1 MDERGKGMSVKKQ
14 TNVRTGKMVRELMLA
29 DKEVTASLIMVYSK
43 NGVNEEIKIEGLHP
57 KSNEELFLSGKVDW
71 NKSVIYKTV
80 DFTGKAEVG
89 KALLTDMKKNN
100 VTLEI
105 ERVMWSKET
114 QEEEEAIE
122 AELIAAKEAE
132 KKPAAIHTT
141 TPPEKERTV
150 KAEPVS
156 PPPAPVRM
164 ETIVQKVNEPIV
176 PPVKT
181 ETVSASSIPAAKQ
194 TAPEPVRR
202 AAEVTTPPVR
212 HAAQVTAPPVKHA
225 AEVTAP
231 PVKRAA
237 PEEPFAPETQSE
249 LAGKYERLVSKA
261 KEVCQDYDLG
271 LDLDDSIESLKEEL
285 NKQGISLDFDA
296 DIMNTVRSLR
306 ELKTKGISLDKIL
319 NLV

>member
-156 PPPAPVRM
+156 PPPAPARM

-176 PPVKT
+176 PPVKA

-202 AAEVTTPPVR
+202 AVEVTTPPVR

-261 KEVCQDYDLG
+261 KEICQDYDLG

-296 DIMNTVRSLR
+296 DIMNAVRSLR

>member
-1 MDERGKGMSVKKQ
+1 MSVKKQ

-194 TAPEPVRR
+194 IAPEPVRR
-202 AAEVTTPPVR
+202 AAE
-212 HAAQVTAPPVKHA
+212 VTAPPVKHA

-296 DIMNTVRSLR
+296 DIMNAVRSLR

>member
-1 MDERGKGMSVKKQ
+1 MSVKKQ

-194 TAPEPVRR
+194 IAPEPVRR
-202 AAEVTTPPVR
+202 AAE
-212 HAAQVTAPPVKHA
+212 VTAPPVKHA

-261 KEVCQDYDLG
+261 KEICQDYDLG

-296 DIMNTVRSLR
+296 DIMNAVRSLR

>member
-1 MDERGKGMSVKKQ
+1 MSVKKQ

-156 PPPAPVRM
+156 PPPAPARM

-176 PPVKT
+176 PPVKA

-194 TAPEPVRR
+194 IAPEPVRR

-212 HAAQVTAPPVKHA
+212 H
-225 AEVTAP
+225 
-231 PVKRAA
+231 AA

-271 LDLDDSIESLKEEL
+271 LDLDDSIESLREEL

-296 DIMNTVRSLR
+296 DIMNAVRSLR

>member
-1 MDERGKGMSVKKQ
+1 MSVKKQ

-100 VTLEI
+100 VMLEI

-114 QEEEEAIE
+114 QEEEAAAE
-122 AELIAAKEAE
+122 AEAEPIAARETE

-141 TPPEKERTV
+141 TPPEKERAV
-150 KAEPVS
+150 KAEPLS

-164 ETIVQKVNEPIV
+164 ETSVQKVNEPIASQ
-176 PPVKT
+176 VKA
-181 ETVSASSIPAAKQ
+181 ETVSASSLPAAKQ
-194 TAPEPVRR
+194 AAPEPVIR
-202 AAEVTTPPVR
+202 
-212 HAAQVTAPPVKHA
+212 A

-231 PVKRAA
+231 PVTQTA
-237 PEEPFAPETQSE
+237 PEKPFAQETQSE

-261 KEVCQDYDLG
+261 KEVCQEYDLG
-271 LDLDDSIESLKEEL
+271 LDLDDSIEALKEEL
-285 NKQGISLDFDA
+285 NKQGVSLDFDA
-296 DIMNTVRSLR
+296 HIMDAVRSLR
-306 ELKTKGISLDKIL
+306 ELKTRGISLDKIL

>member
-1 MDERGKGMSVKKQ
+1 MSVKKQ

-194 TAPEPVRR
+194 IAPEPVRHAAEVTAPPVRR
-202 AAEVTTPPVR
+202 AAEVT
-212 HAAQVTAPPVKHA
+212 APPVKRA

-261 KEVCQDYDLG
+261 KGVCQDYDLG

-296 DIMNTVRSLR
+296 DIMNAVRSLR

>member
-1 MDERGKGMSVKKQ
+1 MSVKKQ

-89 KALLTDMKKNN
+89 KALLTGMKKNN

-114 QEEEEAIE
+114 QEEEAASE
-122 AELIAAKEAE
+122 AEAEPIAVKEAE

-141 TPPEKERTV
+141 PPPEKERTV
-150 KAEPVS
+150 KAEPLS
-156 PPPAPVRM
+156 PAPVRM
-164 ETIVQKVNEPIV
+164 ETSVQEVNKPIV
-176 PPVKT
+176 PQVKA
-181 ETVSASSIPAAKQ
+181 ETVSASSAPAAKQ
-194 TAPEPVRR
+194 TAPEPVIRP
-202 AAEVTTPPVR
+202 AEAP
-212 HAAQVTAPPVKHA
+212 APPVKH
-225 AEVTAP
+225 TTT
-231 PVKRAA
+231 
-237 PEEPFAPETQSE
+237 EEPFAQETKSE
-249 LAGKYERLVSKA
+249 LAGKYEQLVSKA

-285 NKQGISLDFDA
+285 NKQGVSLDFDA
-296 DIMNTVRSLR
+296 DIMETVRSLR
-306 ELKTKGISLDKIL
+306 ELKTRGISLDKIL

>member
-1 MDERGKGMSVKKQ
+1 MSVKKQ

-29 DKEVTASLIMVYSK
+29 DKEVNASLIMVYSK

-114 QEEEEAIE
+114 QEEEAAAEAEAIVV
-122 AELIAAKEAE
+122 KEAE
-132 KKPAAIHTT
+132 KKPTAIHTA
-141 TPPEKERTV
+141 TPPEKEKMV
-150 KAEPVS
+150 KAES
-156 PPPAPVRM
+156 LSSPPAPVRM
-164 ETIVQKVNEPIV
+164 ETSVQELKEPVV
-176 PPVKT
+176 PQARAG
-181 ETVSASSIPAAKQ
+181 TVSASSIPAAKQ
-194 TAPEPVRR
+194 TAPE
-202 AAEVTTPPVR
+202 
-212 HAAQVTAPPVKHA
+212 
-225 AEVTAP
+225 VTAP
-231 PVKRAA
+231 PVKRTA
-237 PEEPFAPETQSE
+237 PEKLFAQEQQSE

-271 LDLDDSIESLKEEL
+271 LDLDNSIESLKEEL
-285 NKQGISLDFDA
+285 NKQGVSLDFDA
-296 DIMNTVRSLR
+296 DIMDAVRSLR

>member
-1 MDERGKGMSVKKQ
+1 MSVKKQ

-57 KSNEELFLSGKVDW
+57 KANEELFLSGKVDW

-105 ERVMWSKET
+105 ERVMWSKDT
-114 QEEEEAIE
+114 QEEEAAVE
-122 AELIAAKEAE
+122 AEAEPIATKEAE
-132 KKPAAIHTT
+132 KKPAAIHTA

-150 KAEPVS
+150 KAEPLS

-164 ETIVQKVNEPIV
+164 ETTVQKEKVNEPIV
-176 PPVKT
+176 PRVKT
-181 ETVSASSIPAAKQ
+181 EPVSASSIPAAKQ
-194 TAPEPVRR
+194 TAPEPVIR
-202 AAEVTTPPVR
+202 AAE
-212 HAAQVTAPPVKHA
+212 VTAPPVKHA
-225 AEVTAP
+225 A
-231 PVKRAA
+231 
-237 PEEPFAPETQSE
+237 PEKPFAQETQSE

-271 LDLDDSIESLKEEL
+271 LDLDDSVESLKEEL
-285 NKQGISLDFDA
+285 NKQGVSLDFDA
-296 DIMNTVRSLR
+296 DIMNAVRSLR

>member
-141 TPPEKERTV
+141 TPLEKERTV

-194 TAPEPVRR
+194 IAPEPVRR
-202 AAEVTTPPVR
+202 AAE
-212 HAAQVTAPPVKHA
+212 VTAPPVKHA

-261 KEVCQDYDLG
+261 KEICQDYDLG

-296 DIMNTVRSLR
+296 DIMNAVRSLR

>member
-1 MDERGKGMSVKKQ
+1 MSVKKQ

-100 VTLEI
+100 VMLEI

-114 QEEEEAIE
+114 QEEEAAAAAE
-122 AELIAAKEAE
+122 AEPIAARETE

-141 TPPEKERTV
+141 TPPEKERAV
-150 KAEPVS
+150 KAEPLS

-164 ETIVQKVNEPIV
+164 EASVQEVNKPIV
-176 PPVKT
+176 PQVKA
-181 ETVSASSIPAAKQ
+181 ETVSASSLPTAKQ
-194 TAPEPVRR
+194 TAPEPVIR
-202 AAEVTTPPVR
+202 
-212 HAAQVTAPPVKHA
+212 A

-231 PVKRAA
+231 PVKQTA
-237 PEEPFAPETQSE
+237 PEKPFAQETQSE
-249 LAGKYERLVSKA
+249 LAGKYERLVSKT

-271 LDLDDSIESLKEEL
+271 LDLDDSIEALKEEL
-285 NKQGISLDFDA
+285 NKQGVSLDFDA
-296 DIMNTVRSLR
+296 HIMDAVRSLR
-306 ELKTKGISLDKIL
+306 ELKTRGISLDKIL